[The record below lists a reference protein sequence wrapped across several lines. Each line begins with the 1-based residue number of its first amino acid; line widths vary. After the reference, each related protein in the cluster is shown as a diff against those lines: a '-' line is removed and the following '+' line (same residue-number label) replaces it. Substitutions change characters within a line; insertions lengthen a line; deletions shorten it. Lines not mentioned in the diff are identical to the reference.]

1 MSAEAIE
8 GCHAARDHLRHGRYA
23 DAIYELR
30 RMLHHP
36 SHPMGD
42 AREVK
47 IILAEAYLGAGR
59 LTAAE
64 EICRELIRSQGNDTD
79 AHVLLTRSLRLQR
92 RSEEAAIMGCL
103 ARALGAT
110 EEDLVR

>member
-8 GCHAARDHLRHGRYA
+8 GCHTARDHLRHGRYA

-36 SHPMGD
+36 AHPMSD
-42 AREVK
+42 PREVQ
-47 IILAEAYLGAGR
+47 ITLAEAYLGAGR

-64 EICRELIRSQGNDTD
+64 EICRELIRRQGNDTA
-79 AHVLLTRSLRLQR
+79 AHVLLARSLRLQR
-92 RSEEAAIMGCL
+92 RSDEAAVIGGL
-103 ARALGAT
+103 ARALGAS
-110 EEDLVR
+110 EEDLLR